1 MVLVCSI
8 VNEDALAFF
17 LSSKQNKIKIYYNC
31 IFCNK
36 KGQTRIYIY
45 SMYFNVNSM
54 RHMSHFFL
62 PLVYR
67 IHHSVGYALHT
78 PEHDM
83 AHWWRGGG
91 QRSTKYDAGTRIA
104 VQIQTKGENYR

>member
-1 MVLVCSI
+1 
-8 VNEDALAFF
+8 
-17 LSSKQNKIKIYYNC
+17 
-31 IFCNK
+31 
-36 KGQTRIYIY
+36 
-45 SMYFNVNSM
+45 MYFNVNSM

-104 VQIQTKGENYR
+104 VQIQTKGENYREKVLQGLVQDSTIKLTFVSILTIKNE